1 MNSSYGYNSSFS
13 LSNLS
18 SSPALLIFVGIFV
31 FVIVCTLI
39 ILYVPTAYIAKV
51 TFLVFMSTFLL
62 SQSKWNIFPIIILS
76 IIVFFWLQDV
86 PSVSKKIWSF
96 NPDTSITGS
105 SVTSTT
111 IPGTIVMTRQNYK
124 GYVTIPTDI
133 VEHPIFTL
141 SDERFSNLLALWT
154 LAEHG
159 GVWITPSLKPLTSY
173 NSSKD
178 FNGYYSVG
186 IDTRYMEC
194 KKGTPFICAWR
205 DEYSQLASFPCIEK
219 YIESR
224 NFGSAEKYTGMD
236 PLVVACRLILP
247 FYIKTIELRP
257 IP

>member
-1 MNSSYGYNSSFS
+1 MQYLDTVMF
-13 LSNLS
+13 
-18 SSPALLIFVGIFV
+18 IF
-31 FVIVCTLI
+31 
-39 ILYVPTAYIAKV
+39 
-51 TFLVFMSTFLL
+51 
-62 SQSKWNIFPIIILS
+62 IILS

-159 GVWITPSLKPLTSY
+159 GVWTTMHEKHGVIQTTMHEKHGGRTMQNTSKKPLTSY

>member
-1 MNSSYGYNSSFS
+1 MQYLDTVMF
-13 LSNLS
+13 
-18 SSPALLIFVGIFV
+18 IF
-31 FVIVCTLI
+31 
-39 ILYVPTAYIAKV
+39 
-51 TFLVFMSTFLL
+51 
-62 SQSKWNIFPIIILS
+62 IILS

-159 GVWITPSLKPLTSY
+159 GVWTTMFFMHGGRTMQNTSKKPLTSY

>member
-1 MNSSYGYNSSFS
+1 
-13 LSNLS
+13 
-18 SSPALLIFVGIFV
+18 
-31 FVIVCTLI
+31 
-39 ILYVPTAYIAKV
+39 
-51 TFLVFMSTFLL
+51 
-62 SQSKWNIFPIIILS
+62 
-76 IIVFFWLQDV
+76 
-86 PSVSKKIWSF
+86 
-96 NPDTSITGS
+96 
-105 SVTSTT
+105 
-111 IPGTIVMTRQNYK
+111 MTRQNYK

-159 GVWITPSLKPLTSY
+159 GVWTTIQTTSKKPLASY

-178 FNGYYSVG
+178 FNGYYSIG

-236 PLVVACRLILP
+236 PLDVACRLILP

-257 IP
+257 IPI

>member
-1 MNSSYGYNSSFS
+1 MQYLDTVMF
-13 LSNLS
+13 
-18 SSPALLIFVGIFV
+18 IF
-31 FVIVCTLI
+31 
-39 ILYVPTAYIAKV
+39 IL
-51 TFLVFMSTFLL
+51 FG
-62 SQSKWNIFPIIILS
+62 

-96 NPDTSITGS
+96 NPDTSITGTAPNTT
-105 SVTSTT
+105 VTSTT

-159 GVWITPSLKPLTSY
+159 GVWTTMYEKHGVWTTMHEKPLTSY

>member
-1 MNSSYGYNSSFS
+1 MF
-13 LSNLS
+13 
-18 SSPALLIFVGIFV
+18 IF
-31 FVIVCTLI
+31 
-39 ILYVPTAYIAKV
+39 
-51 TFLVFMSTFLL
+51 
-62 SQSKWNIFPIIILS
+62 IILS

-159 GVWITPSLKPLTSY
+159 GVWTTMHEKHGVIQTTMHEKHGVIQITPSLKPLTSY

>member
-1 MNSSYGYNSSFS
+1 MQYLDTVMF
-13 LSNLS
+13 
-18 SSPALLIFVGIFV
+18 IF
-31 FVIVCTLI
+31 
-39 ILYVPTAYIAKV
+39 IL
-51 TFLVFMSTFLL
+51 FG
-62 SQSKWNIFPIIILS
+62 

-96 NPDTSITGS
+96 NPDTSITGTTPNTT
-105 SVTSTT
+105 VTSTT

-159 GVWITPSLKPLTSY
+159 GVWTTMHEKHGVIQTMQNTSKKPLTSY

>member
-1 MNSSYGYNSSFS
+1 MF
-13 LSNLS
+13 
-18 SSPALLIFVGIFV
+18 IF
-31 FVIVCTLI
+31 
-39 ILYVPTAYIAKV
+39 
-51 TFLVFMSTFLL
+51 
-62 SQSKWNIFPIIILS
+62 IILS

-96 NPDTSITGS
+96 NPDTSITGTAPNTT
-105 SVTSTT
+105 VTSTT

-159 GVWITPSLKPLTSY
+159 GVWTTMHEKHGVWTTMHEKPLTSY

>member
-1 MNSSYGYNSSFS
+1 MF
-13 LSNLS
+13 
-18 SSPALLIFVGIFV
+18 IF
-31 FVIVCTLI
+31 
-39 ILYVPTAYIAKV
+39 
-51 TFLVFMSTFLL
+51 
-62 SQSKWNIFPIIILS
+62 IILS

-159 GVWITPSLKPLTSY
+159 GVWTTMHEKHGGRTMQNTSKKPLTSY